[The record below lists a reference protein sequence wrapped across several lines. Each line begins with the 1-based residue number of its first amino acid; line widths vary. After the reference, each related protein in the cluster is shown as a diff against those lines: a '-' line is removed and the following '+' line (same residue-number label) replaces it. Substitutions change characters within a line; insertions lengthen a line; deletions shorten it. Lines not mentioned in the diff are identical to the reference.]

1 MGGNVGFPG
10 GFEDGADGG
19 FAVASGFLET
29 AEIVGSQKVP
39 AGLIHGLY
47 IQRISVKIRVSSGE
61 GVLLPVNEIVIPAK
75 AGVEARMEA
84 VGRNFHF
91 VNHHGRGQNGI

>member
-1 MGGNVGFPG
+1 MGGDVGFPG
-10 GFEDGADGG
+10 GFENGANGS

-29 AEIVGSQKVP
+29 TEIVGSQKVA

-47 IQRISVKIRVSSGE
+47 IQRISVKIRVGSGE
-61 GVLLPVNEIVIPAK
+61 GVLLPVNEIVIPAE
-75 AGVEARMEA
+75 AGIEARMEA